1 MASSGSSA
9 IVMALQALGIGP
21 GHRVL
26 VPATTWVACASS
38 VLRVGAEPVFVDAQP
53 DSPCADLDNTSI
65 PQVDGVLAVHTYASQ
80 VNVAALRARLPGIPI
95 IEDCSHAHGAW
106 AATGQPLGS
115 FGDLSLFSFQA
126 TKVLASGE
134 GGAVV
139 TDDLEM
145 ALKLTALATDSRRLV
160 SSPGA
165 GALNCLEPA
174 DSVHGANHS
183 MSEFSS
189 AVLWEQLN
197 QLPELAVKRA
207 SGLRF
212 LSGLLDED
220 AGSLIFDETSAASG
234 GFYGVPFCPRNLS
247 RPDYSEAIEYIRG
260 ACGAQID
267 RVYPPIPLSP
277 LYRPWTVRTYG
288 HGPPPSEKTV
298 RTTIS
303 QLPNSVRWHEGS
315 LLLPHALFLADH
327 DALANLG
334 EALNQ
339 VGRGR
344 LSCVVA
350 TSPQPGHKTADVCVI
365 VVTSGMRNSLA
376 DALRTVA
383 AQSYT
388 GPCSVLVLCDDQ
400 NGSAARVPTLITE
413 SCVEERWPIRMVNV
427 SFGRMGAPT
436 DTYSRVALLRN
447 VALTMT
453 TASRVSFL
461 DDDNL
466 WDSDHLSSLVE
477 LMDESGV
484 PAVHSWRRLLSPD
497 GRPYVPTSF
506 PWLANPDAAIKRLRQ
521 LQDVG
526 VFENGSD
533 VVRDRMSVMVDGED
547 LGMVDMNEWL
557 LDRNLINLIGFEI
570 ERTQADVINRIGE
583 DDKLLQ
589 RLRDLLVPI
598 RCTERATLLYRLGG
612 YSNSEYVTS
621 SRENQR

>member
-1 MASSGSSA
+1 
-9 IVMALQALGIGP
+9 
-21 GHRVL
+21 
-26 VPATTWVACASS
+26 
-38 VLRVGAEPVFVDAQP
+38 
-53 DSPCADLDNTSI
+53 
-65 PQVDGVLAVHTYASQ
+65 
-80 VNVAALRARLPGIPI
+80 
-95 IEDCSHAHGAW
+95 
-106 AATGQPLGS
+106 
-115 FGDLSLFSFQA
+115 
-126 TKVLASGE
+126 
-134 GGAVV
+134 
-139 TDDLEM
+139 
-145 ALKLTALATDSRRLV
+145 
-160 SSPGA
+160 
-165 GALNCLEPA
+165 
-174 DSVHGANHS
+174 
-183 MSEFSS
+183 
-189 AVLWEQLN
+189 
-197 QLPELAVKRA
+197 
-207 SGLRF
+207 
-212 LSGLLDED
+212 
-220 AGSLIFDETSAASG
+220 
-234 GFYGVPFCPRNLS
+234 
-247 RPDYSEAIEYIRG
+247 
-260 ACGAQID
+260 
-267 RVYPPIPLSP
+267 
-277 LYRPWTVRTYG
+277 
-288 HGPPPSEKTV
+288 
-298 RTTIS
+298 
-303 QLPNSVRWHEGS
+303 

-506 PWLANPDAAIKRLRQ
+506 PWLVNPDAAIKRLRQ

-547 LGMVDMNEWL
+547 LGMVDMNECL